1 MSGGRHT
8 LYFSTRCR
16 HSQAFLEELM
26 RTPFT
31 REIAAV
37 CVDPSPSRPPL
48 PAWLKSVPTLMLAGA
63 AAPLVGPMAVNNWL
77 FERKMGGGSSAS
89 GGGVGAVPGVGSMS
103 TDRRAPLAVP
113 VYNPDLSA
121 RPSAPAGPPASMA
134 MRPPASTTPMI
145 GASGKLPPAVSG
157 STEAEKGIGPPTL
170 AGSATDGP
178 QGYHEQEMG
187 GFKEWSDMYSFLS
200 HPGYSEG
207 KGVNPILKNFASLM
221 DFGGAGGAGAAGGAG
236 GAGAAAAPKRS
247 AKEEALLAE
256 FEAYTAKRD
265 AGIAPGIK
273 RM

>member
-31 REIAAV
+31 REISAV

-48 PAWLKSVPTLMLAGA
+48 PGWLKSVPTLIVVGA
-63 AAPLVGPMAVNNWL
+63 SSPLVGPMAVNNWL
-77 FERKMGGGSSAS
+77 FERKMGGAEAEA
-89 GGGVGAVPGVGSMS
+89 GAGPSTVPGVGSMS
-103 TDRRAPLAVP
+103 IDRRTPLAVP
-113 VYNPDLSA
+113 IYNPDLSA
-121 RPSAPAGPPASMA
+121 RSDAAARTAPTPPMAVRPS
-134 MRPPASTTPMI
+134 ASTTPMP
-145 GASGKLPPAVSG
+145 GASGKLPAAISG
-157 STEAEKGIGPPTL
+157 STAAEKGDGPPAL
-170 AGSATDGP
+170 VGSGIVGP

-187 GFKEWSDMYSFLS
+187 GFKDWSDMYSFLT

-207 KGVNPILKNFASLM
+207 KGVNPILKNFASLL
-221 DFGGAGGAGAAGGAG
+221 DFGGAAAAGAAGA
-236 GAGAAAAPKRS
+236 AGAVKRT
-247 AKEEALLAE
+247 AKEEALLAD

-265 AGIAPGIK
+265 AGISPGIK